1 MQTEIQ
7 CVWNNMLKLQKPKT
21 KYLKDRGNVNTNR
34 GLKVLYIYVYICY
47 VSCKIVKLNT
57 YAKEQTG
64 IIFCPEINS
73 NNKQKATRSVK
84 TSL

>member
-34 GLKVLYIYVYICY
+34 GLKVLYIYMYI
-47 VSCKIVKLNT
+47 
-57 YAKEQTG
+57 YAM
-64 IIFCPEINS
+64 
-73 NNKQKATRSVK
+73 
-84 TSL
+84 